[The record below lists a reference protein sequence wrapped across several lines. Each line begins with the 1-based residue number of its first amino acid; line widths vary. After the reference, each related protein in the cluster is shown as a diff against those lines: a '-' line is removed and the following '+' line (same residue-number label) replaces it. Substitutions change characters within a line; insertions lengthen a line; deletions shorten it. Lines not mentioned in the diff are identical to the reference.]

1 MDDQERYRREQDL
14 LLFQNTDEK
23 AKLQEQA
30 ITGERL
36 ETLLS
41 KTKASGVAG
50 SVIAGM
56 FDEGKK
62 FAEIIELLDA
72 EILDNLVRI
81 LVAYFAGTG
90 KPISAADARERVARA
105 IRITS

>member
-14 LLFQNTDEK
+14 LFQEMEEK
-23 AKLQEQA
+23 AKLQAQA

-41 KTKASGVAG
+41 KMKASGVTA
-50 SVIAGM
+50 SVISGM
-56 FDEGKK
+56 VDEGKK
-62 FAEIIELLDA
+62 FAEIIEFLDA
-72 EILDNLVRI
+72 EILEKLVRI
-81 LVAYFAGTG
+81 LLAYFAGTG

-105 IRITS
+105 IRST